1 MQHAEALDTTS
12 FWLSQLD
19 GDDPDLGARRV
30 QAGRD
35 RAPDLLVR
43 AAVSDTDIAGRLLR
57 SGLPMFEL
65 VVAAAAR
72 TLTRWRQSRAQ
83 PTPPPLLA
91 LETHGRVDAV
101 VDSTGDDMIDTTDTV
116 GLLSAIYPL
125 RMHYTDPHRV
135 AEQLGAILG
144 AGIDYG
150 LLRYLRADT
159 ARRLSGLSGPQLL
172 LNYVGRTD
180 LGLVA
185 QAGAGLRLDR
195 ELLGGLPPLS
205 EPDLAVRHELT
216 VMATLLGARDQ
227 QILLTQWRALPEILN
242 DSDLTAM
249 QALWDEALQ
258 ETLT

>member
-101 VDSTGDDMIDTTDTV
+101 VDSTGDDMIDATDTV

-135 AEQLGAILG
+135 AEQLAAILG

-150 LLRYLRADT
+150 LLRYLRGDT
-159 ARRLSGLSGPQLL
+159 AEQLAAFPGPQLL
-172 LNYVGRTD
+172 LNY
-180 LGLVA
+180 LGA
-185 QAGAGLRLDR
+185 AHSSGTGLRLDR
-195 ELLGGLPPLS
+195 SLLAGMSPVP
-205 EPDLAVRHELT
+205 EPELAVRHELT
-216 VMATLLGARDQ
+216 ILALGVGAGDRRM
-227 QILLTQWRALPEILN
+227 LGSQWRALPGILD
-242 DSDLTAM
+242 DSDITAL
-249 QALWDEALQ
+249 QILWNEAL
-258 ETLT
+258 EEMVR